1 MKNPK
6 YQIIAIISSVLTIIG
21 FSSFVL
27 RVHMTKETEHLSYT
41 WIFLILMSQSLL
53 IIYGVIN
60 NLYGIY
66 IPATTLIVGILYILY
81 VKLYFN
87 A

>member
-21 FSSFVL
+21 FSSLVL
-27 RVHMTKETEHLSYT
+27 RVHMTKEAEHLSYT

-66 IPATTLIVGILYILY
+66 IPATILIVGVLSILY